1 MKKTGKNEETKRL
14 EKQKKKA
21 EMFYPKYNIWIIDPQ
36 GKKQ

>member
-1 MKKTGKNEETKRL
+1 MGKEN
-14 EKQKKKA
+14 QKKKA